1 MGFNIKFRGK
11 TKVHLLE
18 VCFNVHGR
26 FIRLSEFASNRKST
40 FLVIL
45 EGDNGRGW
53 ELLKSALNSMLVV
66 PSSSF
71 VEKGRQSREGRIM
84 HKNAGPLQRSYAKV
98 VRDEGSRKGGLVP
111 VGRWARVVVCE
122 CQDGAVNWAEVGRAM
137 ARRLGHKG
145 VVTIIPFSGGKGLFF
160 VETLEEALSLHDSR
174 FIRIKDET
182 TVLLRGWSP
191 KENSEVEGKFKEGW
205 IDLRGLPFHLWSE
218 VHLKKI
224 MEQWGTVTEIDWR
237 TLKLFYLS
245 KARVKVVM
253 KERLV
258 LPALIEVLDGGWDFT
273 VSVAVVGKEDGR
285 QVREMGES
293 TWQLAEVHT
302 GTVGRKREEEDR
314 SRKGVFGWG
323 SWQNNGVER
332 WSKG

>member
-1 MGFNIKFRGK
+1 MIKQLTKAIEMKICMGFNIKFRGK

-40 FLVIL
+40 FLVIP

-98 VRDEGSRKGGLVP
+98 VRDEGPRKGGLVP

-122 CQDGAVNWAEVGRAM
+122 CQDGAVYWAEAGRAM

-145 VVTIIPFSGGKGLFF
+145 VVTIVPFAEGKGLFF

-174 FIRIKDET
+174 SIRIKGGIR
-182 TVLLRGWSP
+182 VLLRRWSP
-191 KENSEVEGKFKEGW
+191 KENSEVEGRFKEGW
-205 IDLRGLPFHLWSE
+205 IELRGLPFHLWSE

-224 MEQWGTVTEIDWR
+224 
-237 TLKLFYLS
+237 
-245 KARVKVVM
+245 
-253 KERLV
+253 
-258 LPALIEVLDGGWDFT
+258 IE
-273 VSVAVVGKEDGR
+273 
-285 QVREMGES
+285 
-293 TWQLAEVHT
+293 
-302 GTVGRKREEEDR
+302 
-314 SRKGVFGWG
+314 
-323 SWQNNGVER
+323 
-332 WSKG
+332 